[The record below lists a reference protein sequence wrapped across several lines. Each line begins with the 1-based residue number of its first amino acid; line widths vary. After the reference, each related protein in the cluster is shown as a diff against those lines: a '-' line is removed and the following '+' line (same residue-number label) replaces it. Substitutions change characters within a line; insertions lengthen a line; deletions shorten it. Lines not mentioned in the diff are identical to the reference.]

1 MVHKETY
8 LTGEGLA
15 KLETELE
22 HLRSVSRQEVAQR
35 IQQAKELGG
44 TVDNAEY
51 EVAKNEQAFIEGRI
65 LTLENMIKNA
75 VLIPD
80 DRKPSGKVEVGSEV
94 TIKDSAGKEHTYT
107 IVGSS
112 EADPSRAESPTNHP
126 WARLYWDAKK
136 GSRPRCRPLQALSN
150 TLSSRSLNLGW
161 QALGRWCILHQA
173 AGFSE

>member
-8 LTGEGLA
+8 LTGQGLV

-35 IQQAKELGG
+35 IHQAKELGG

-80 DRKPSGKVEVGSEV
+80 DRKPSGKVEVGSKV
-94 TIKDSAGKEHTYT
+94 TIKDSSGKEHTYT

-112 EADPSRAESPTNHP
+112 EADPSQGKISNESPV
-126 WARLYWDAKK
+126 
-136 GSRPRCRPLQALSN
+136 GQAL
-150 TLSSRSLNLGW
+150 
-161 QALGRWCILHQA
+161 LGRKERQQA
-173 AGFSE
+173 RVQTPSGSIKYTVVKIS

>member
-35 IQQAKELGG
+35 IQQAKDLGG

-65 LTLENMIKNA
+65 LTLDNMIKNA

-94 TIKDSAGKEHTYT
+94 TIKDAAGKEHTYT

-112 EADPSRAESPTNHP
+112 EADPSEGKISNESPVGQ
-126 WARLYWDAKK
+126 ALLGRKK
-136 GSRPRCRPLQALSN
+136 GQKATVETPSGSIKY
-150 TLSSRSLNLGW
+150 TVVKIS
-161 QALGRWCILHQA
+161 
-173 AGFSE
+173 

>member
-8 LTGEGLA
+8 VTGEGLA
-15 KLETELE
+15 KLESELE

-65 LTLENMIKNA
+65 LTVENTIKNA

-107 IVGSS
+107 IVGIS
-112 EADPSRAESPTNHP
+112 ETDPSEGKISNESPVGQ
-126 WARLYWDAKK
+126 ALLGRKK
-136 GSRPRCRPLQALSN
+136 GQQAEVQTPSGSIKY
-150 TLSSRSLNLGW
+150 TVVKIS
-161 QALGRWCILHQA
+161 
-173 AGFSE
+173 

>member
-8 LTGEGLA
+8 LTGEGLT
-15 KLETELE
+15 KLEAELE
-22 HLRSVSRQEVAQR
+22 HLRSVSRQEAAQR

-65 LTLENMIKNA
+65 LTLENTIKNA
-75 VLIPD
+75 VIIPD

-107 IVGSS
+107 IVGIS
-112 EADPSRAESPTNHP
+112 EADPSEGKISNESPVGQ
-126 WARLYWDAKK
+126 ALLGRKK
-136 GSRPRCRPLQALSN
+136 GQQAEVQTPSGSIKY
-150 TLSSRSLNLGW
+150 TVVKIS
-161 QALGRWCILHQA
+161 
-173 AGFSE
+173 

>member
-8 LTGEGLA
+8 VTGEGLA
-15 KLETELE
+15 KLESELE
-22 HLRSVSRQEVAQR
+22 HLRSVSRQGVAQR

-65 LTLENMIKNA
+65 LTVENMIKNA
-75 VLIPD
+75 ILIPD

-107 IVGSS
+107 IVGIS
-112 EADPSRAESPTNHP
+112 EADPSEGKISNESPVGQ
-126 WARLYWDAKK
+126 ALLGRKK
-136 GSRPRCRPLQALSN
+136 GQQAEVQTPSGSIKY
-150 TLSSRSLNLGW
+150 TVVKIS
-161 QALGRWCILHQA
+161 
-173 AGFSE
+173 

>member
-8 LTGEGLA
+8 VTGEGLA
-15 KLETELE
+15 KLKSELE
-22 HLRSVSRQEVAQR
+22 HLRSVSRQEVAKR

-65 LTLENMIKNA
+65 LTVENTIKNA

-107 IVGSS
+107 IVGIS
-112 EADPSRAESPTNHP
+112 EADPSEGKISNESPVGQ
-126 WARLYWDAKK
+126 ALLGRKK
-136 GSRPRCRPLQALSN
+136 GQQAEVQTPSGSIKY
-150 TLSSRSLNLGW
+150 TVVKIS
-161 QALGRWCILHQA
+161 
-173 AGFSE
+173 

>member
-8 LTGEGLA
+8 LTGEGLV

-35 IQQAKELGG
+35 FQQAKELGG

-65 LTLENMIKNA
+65 LTLENMMKNA

-112 EADPSRAESPTNHP
+112 EADPSQGKISNESPVGQ
-126 WARLYWDAKK
+126 ALLGRKK
-136 GSRPRCRPLQALSN
+136 GQQAKVQTPSGSIKY
-150 TLSSRSLNLGW
+150 TVVKIS
-161 QALGRWCILHQA
+161 
-173 AGFSE
+173 

>member
-8 LTGEGLA
+8 VTGEGLA
-15 KLETELE
+15 KLESELE
-22 HLRSVSRQEVAQR
+22 HLRSVSRQGVAQR

-65 LTLENMIKNA
+65 LTVENTIKNA
-75 VLIPD
+75 ILIPD

-107 IVGSS
+107 IVGIS
-112 EADPSRAESPTNHP
+112 EADPSEGKISNESPVGQ
-126 WARLYWDAKK
+126 ALLGRKK
-136 GSRPRCRPLQALSN
+136 GQQAEVQTPSGSIKY
-150 TLSSRSLNLGW
+150 TVVKIS
-161 QALGRWCILHQA
+161 
-173 AGFSE
+173 

>member
-1 MVHKETY
+1 MSPLALTFFCLLGEEDVVHKETY

-15 KLETELE
+15 NLETELE

-65 LTLENMIKNA
+65 LTLENMMKNA

-94 TIKDSAGKEHTYT
+94 TIKDAAGKEHTYT

-112 EADPSRAESPTNHP
+112 EADPSEGKISNESPVGQ
-126 WARLYWDAKK
+126 ALLGCKK
-136 GSRPRCRPLQALSN
+136 GQKATVQTPSGSIKY
-150 TLSSRSLNLGW
+150 TVVKIS
-161 QALGRWCILHQA
+161 
-173 AGFSE
+173 

>member
-35 IQQAKELGG
+35 IQQAKEPGG

-65 LTLENMIKNA
+65 LTLENMMKNA

-112 EADPSRAESPTNHP
+112 EADPSQGKISNESPVGQ
-126 WARLYWDAKK
+126 ALLGRKK
-136 GSRPRCRPLQALSN
+136 GQQAKVQTPSGSIKY
-150 TLSSRSLNLGW
+150 TVVKIS
-161 QALGRWCILHQA
+161 
-173 AGFSE
+173 

>member
-8 LTGEGLA
+8 VTGEGLA
-15 KLETELE
+15 KLESELE
-22 HLRSVSRQEVAQR
+22 HLRSVSRQGVAQR

-65 LTLENMIKNA
+65 LTVENTIKNA

-107 IVGSS
+107 IVGIS
-112 EADPSRAESPTNHP
+112 EADPSEGKISNESPVGQ
-126 WARLYWDAKK
+126 ALLGRKK
-136 GSRPRCRPLQALSN
+136 GQQAEVQTPSGSIKY
-150 TLSSRSLNLGW
+150 TVIKIS
-161 QALGRWCILHQA
+161 
-173 AGFSE
+173 

>member
-35 IQQAKELGG
+35 FQQAKELGG

-112 EADPSRAESPTNHP
+112 EADPSQGKISNESPVGQ
-126 WARLYWDAKK
+126 ALLGRKK
-136 GSRPRCRPLQALSN
+136 GQQAKVQTPSGSIKY
-150 TLSSRSLNLGW
+150 TVVKIS
-161 QALGRWCILHQA
+161 
-173 AGFSE
+173 

>member
-8 LTGEGLA
+8 VTGEGLA
-15 KLETELE
+15 KLESELE

-65 LTLENMIKNA
+65 LTVENTIKNA

-107 IVGSS
+107 IVGIS
-112 EADPSRAESPTNHP
+112 EADPSDGKISNESPVGQ
-126 WARLYWDAKK
+126 ALLGRKK
-136 GSRPRCRPLQALSN
+136 GQKAEVQTPSGSIKY
-150 TLSSRSLNLGW
+150 TVVKIS
-161 QALGRWCILHQA
+161 
-173 AGFSE
+173 

>member
-8 LTGEGLA
+8 VTGEGLA
-15 KLETELE
+15 KLESELE

-65 LTLENMIKNA
+65 LTVENTIKNA
-75 VLIPD
+75 ILIPD

-107 IVGSS
+107 IVGIS
-112 EADPSRAESPTNHP
+112 EADPSEGKISNESPVGQ
-126 WARLYWDAKK
+126 ALLGRKK
-136 GSRPRCRPLQALSN
+136 GQQAKVQTPSGSIKY
-150 TLSSRSLNLGW
+150 TVVKIS
-161 QALGRWCILHQA
+161 
-173 AGFSE
+173 

>member
-8 LTGEGLA
+8 VTGEGLA
-15 KLETELE
+15 KLESELE

-65 LTLENMIKNA
+65 LTVENTIKNA

-107 IVGSS
+107 IVGIS
-112 EADPSRAESPTNHP
+112 EADPSEGKISNESPVGQ
-126 WARLYWDAKK
+126 ALLGRKK
-136 GSRPRCRPLQALSN
+136 GQQAEVQTPSGSIKY
-150 TLSSRSLNLGW
+150 TVVKIS
-161 QALGRWCILHQA
+161 
-173 AGFSE
+173 